1 MISGKLLSF
10 FEHQDERQRI
20 EALGGCVVY
29 FGAWR
34 VNGSLSVSR
43 AIGDAEHKPYISGE
57 PDVEEFNMEGNGY
70 FKNQSCFQTMF

>member
-1 MISGKLLSF
+1 MF
-10 FEHQDERQRI
+10 
-20 EALGGCVVY
+20 

-57 PDVEEFNMEGNGY
+57 PDTEELDLEGIVTIPGTYLKFWPKEGGLLEEGLN
-70 FKNQSCFQTMF
+70 

>member
-1 MISGKLLSF
+1 M
-10 FEHQDERQRI
+10 
-20 EALGGCVVY
+20 Y

-70 FKNQSCFQTMF
+70 LRINHVFRLCFKMSNT